1 MLVENELKR
10 LKTFDAAYFRDKNY
24 FDGNDGAQSYSV
36 FQPVYKCFKLNN
48 GKVSSWDS
56 KGLSNE
62 KITSVSVDIFSQID
76 NLPKLVHSNDV
87 LELRLLKIPL
97 KQDKAIYKH
106 GPTVNIYIVY
116 KLITSS
122 INTGITLHNCLFGAV
137 QLTKKC

>member
-1 MLVENELKR
+1 MLVENELKK
-10 LKTFDAAYFRDKNY
+10 LKTFDTAYFRDKDR
-24 FDGNDGAQSYSV
+24 FDGNDGAQNYSV
-36 FQPVYKCFKLNN
+36 FQPVSKCSKLNN
-48 GKVSSWDS
+48 GKISSWDS

-76 NLPKLVHSNDV
+76 NLTKLVLNNDG

-97 KQDKAIYKH
+97 KQDKATYKH
-106 GPTVNIYIVY
+106 GPIVNIYIAY

-137 QLTKKC
+137 KLIKKY